1 MRAVLE
7 EGPTKTFKSPGT
19 GESRL
24 NISVIFTSEPATA
37 AALGTAAS
45 LADRL
50 GGRITLIVPEV
61 VSYQLPLNEPPI
73 KRAWYETRF
82 CELVSHVPVETVVR
96 FYFCRDRNETL
107 AKVLTP
113 QSLVVI
119 GAARRWW
126 LTPERMLARRLRRLG
141 HEVILTETE

>member
-7 EGPTKTFKSPGT
+7 EGPTGTLTSPKA

-24 NISVIFTSEPATA
+24 NISVIFTSESATA

-73 KRAWYETRF
+73 KRAWYETRV

-96 FYFCRDRNETL
+96 FYFCRDKNETL

-113 QSLVVI
+113 HSLVVL
-119 GAARRWW
+119 GGARRWW

>member
-7 EGPTKTFKSPGT
+7 AGPTGNRTSPKAD
-19 GESRL
+19 ESRL
-24 NISVIFTSEPATA
+24 NISVIFTSESATA

-73 KRAWYETRF
+73 RRAWYETRV
-82 CELVSHVPVETVVR
+82 CQLVSHVPVETVVR
-96 FYFCRDRNETL
+96 FYFCRDKNETL
-107 AKVLTP
+107 AKVLSP
-113 QSLVVI
+113 RSLIVI

-126 LTPERMLARRLRRLG
+126 LTPERLLARRLRRLG